1 MGDETSQIKVEPENQ
16 LALVIVDQPPKTAE
30 PEFLRWN
37 EVRIAKGMDS
47 RKKAVATLPNC

>member
-16 LALVIVDQPPKTAE
+16 LALVIVDHPPKTAE
-30 PEFLRWN
+30 PELLGWN